1 MNWLCL
7 LILCVNIITTYE
19 IINDENSDNY
29 TFIPPALLFNM
40 VVYYGSI
47 NQMQCF
53 YIDYYKFRF
62 IDLYKLGEEYNNPNS
77 TKNVS
82 DSTIT
87 LCKEGYDSS
96 IFYNYTNFTI
106 DSPFKI
112 SYISS
117 PNDTYLKL
125 TTKGRLNQTNETNIT
140 IIYECKKNYTGMYY
154 NSTNNT
160 LTVTLG
166 EPHCLNVFE
175 FRYLIHK
182 YCGIFSYLI
191 IFCGFFCLLY
201 GYSNGTVSYIVYSI
215 FTFFEISLEIFD
227 MLGYNGF
234 NFAEPLFYYMIIC
247 GTIIIG
253 GIFGAICSRSF
264 LYRKAILSWFTGK
277 VIYNIL
283 FYLIIIPLFS
293 ETDCDLLLVR
303 ELTLVFSIVIPFVLS
318 VFVKEKG
325 KYTQLITALA
335 MNVVGCYFII
345 FVGIN
350 FIGGKLPFDLSIVY
364 SHKFKNK
371 EKDFYANL
379 TKFRYYVSYFIL
391 YLIIFII
398 GFIVM
403 DPIKDL
409 VNDTSKRR
417 YSTDTDD
424 EDGKELAFST
434 MKSPDVS
441 KTGGRSCD
449 DDYE

>member
-7 LILCVNIITTYE
+7 LILCINIITTYE
-19 IINDENSDNY
+19 IINDESLDKY
-29 TFIPPALLFNM
+29 TFIPPALLFDM
-40 VVYYGSI
+40 VVYYGNI
-47 NQMQCF
+47 TQTQCF
-53 YIDYYKFRF
+53 YIDYSKFRF
-62 IDLYKLGEEYNNPNS
+62 IDLNKLSEEYNKANN
-77 TKNVS
+77 TDN
-82 DSTIT
+82 STIT
-87 LCKEGYDSS
+87 LCKEGYASS

-106 DSPFKI
+106 DSPSTFNI

-117 PNDTYLKL
+117 PNAYLNL
-125 TTKGRLNQTNETNIT
+125 TTKGRFNQTNNTDIT
-140 IIYECKKNYTGMYY
+140 IIYECSNKNTTMHYDP
-154 NSTNNT
+154 TNNT
-160 LTVTLG
+160 LIVTLA
-166 EPHCLNVFE
+166 ESHCLNVFE

-215 FTFFEISLEIFD
+215 FTFFEISLEVFD

-234 NFAEPLFYYMIIC
+234 HFAEPLFYYMIIC

-303 ELTLVFSIVIPFVLS
+303 EFTLAFSIIIPFVLS

-398 GFIVM
+398 GFIMM